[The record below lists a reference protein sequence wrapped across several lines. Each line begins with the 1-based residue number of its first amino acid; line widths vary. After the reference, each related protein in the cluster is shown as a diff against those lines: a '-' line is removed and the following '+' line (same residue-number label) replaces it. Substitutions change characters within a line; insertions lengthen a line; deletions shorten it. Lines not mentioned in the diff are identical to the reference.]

1 MKVAFP
7 AQMREIDQRIIDK
20 GVPSLLL
27 MEEAARSVYE
37 EIADLNIRKAAILCG
52 GGNNGGDGYAAARL
66 MHAAGIDV
74 TVVQCY
80 APTTDDCKTNATIYV
95 SLGGK
100 GVKLEEESIVGDL
113 LAGSDMVVDAIFGTG
128 FHGSLEE
135 KILSLFEYVN
145 RLDAYRLAVDIP
157 SGVSGYNG
165 SVSRNCF
172 KADKTVTF
180 GLAKTGHFLYPGREF
195 CGKVV
200 VSSAGFHRSIMDS
213 LADSEVIDDEMAS
226 ELLPERARNSYKGSY
241 GSVLVVGGS
250 EVYTG
255 APFLAAIGAFR
266 SGCGLVYTYTPK
278 GSANVIRNNLPE
290 AIAMIS
296 SGDTL
301 VPRDVDYLSEAIDKI
316 DSIVLGPGIGR
327 SEGSIEFVLKFLK
340 SFPEKKFVVDADA
353 LFALVNDLSIL
364 GRSQNV
370 LITPHIGEFARLNE
384 GRTDLA
390 SFIEFCS
397 RLSMNAILK
406 GASSVFCNENGRI
419 IINTAGSTA
428 LAKAGSGDLLA
439 GTIAGFAA
447 QTGDLER
454 SGVLG
459 MYLMGRAAELSDL
472 CEPCNSASKISESYS
487 LVFEHLR
494 KMERRL
500 HGTRP

>member
-1 MKVAFP
+1 
-7 AQMREIDQRIIDK
+7 
-20 GVPSLLL
+20 
-27 MEEAARSVYE
+27 
-37 EIADLNIRKAAILCG
+37 
-52 GGNNGGDGYAAARL
+52 
-66 MHAAGIDV
+66 
-74 TVVQCY
+74 
-80 APTTDDCKTNATIYV
+80 
-95 SLGGK
+95 
-100 GVKLEEESIVGDL
+100 
-113 LAGSDMVVDAIFGTG
+113 
-128 FHGSLEE
+128 
-135 KILSLFEYVN
+135 
-145 RLDAYRLAVDIP
+145 
-157 SGVSGYNG
+157 
-165 SVSRNCF
+165 
-172 KADKTVTF
+172 
-180 GLAKTGHFLYPGREF
+180 
-195 CGKVV
+195 
-200 VSSAGFHRSIMDS
+200 
-213 LADSEVIDDEMAS
+213 
-226 ELLPERARNSYKGSY
+226 
-241 GSVLVVGGS
+241 
-250 EVYTG
+250 
-255 APFLAAIGAFR
+255 
-266 SGCGLVYTYTPK
+266 
-278 GSANVIRNNLPE
+278 
-290 AIAMIS
+290 
-296 SGDTL
+296 
-301 VPRDVDYLSEAIDKI
+301 
-316 DSIVLGPGIGR
+316 VLGPGIGR

-364 GRSQNV
+364 GRSRNV

-419 IINTAGSTA
+419 IINTAGNTA